1 MKERSYI
8 MCMEERNIRDVAS
21 RKIGIKLLDQHQI
34 RSCLPDFTMLIKSI
48 ELQRK
53 RREQILSQEQKPFT
67 TQFHLMHDNIFGIFG
82 GRGSGKTS
90 ILFSLY
96 EILLERSRKN
106 KSDVH
111 TDIVLPIISP
121 ELISENCS
129 LLAWVLAMFEDT
141 IDNMDHQLQRRP
153 DLLRELNQQY
163 RSKPECNSHFEPS
176 FLRQEYDNLLRECG
190 SIRVFKEMYRYE
202 YEDMVSLQAAH
213 SQRQYKLMNRLCAF
227 WACLADVQHR
237 LTGYKPLIF
246 IMFDDIDLAPERS
259 MELLMSAYKF
269 FSSPHV
275 VIILTAAQKTLRQVL
290 TYRMYEKVVGS
301 DFASLIQGSEI
312 QGFHQDIWHDSYHMD
327 RASEAAIE
335 YLNKVI
341 PQSSRFE
348 LNRFES
354 YEKKQNFRYPIDTAI
369 EKYDPELQQSI
380 PLGYF
385 VLRCIQECGL
395 LLNKVNFV
403 ADREKPD
410 SDIAR
415 EYYLLFG
422 DKNRYITNACL
433 GILNACEQLKEKI
446 NIAEYKKQHK
456 QESIAKPDIGY
467 VQEIYYILRH
477 LLTILITANTRNL
490 EDCSTW
496 VNELFLFRYGDH
508 YLFVNYEFLL
518 QQYKML
524 LHELEESVG
533 RELAA
538 ARQGM
543 PEEAYAARYRDCL
556 HERRQELKQKISALF
571 IMLVFIEHLTAVL
584 APYFYDALG
593 QSGRTR
599 KIHGVKQFLEFLNM
613 NQLNTSG
620 TTQLTLFPNI
630 NSMDEALH
638 LYGILLERAEFDDFS
653 ISNPEQVAAYFFY
666 LHSRNELMELLN
678 PSPLGG
684 QSDSGLIRTYRS
696 NPAWLHSICSML
708 YMTQSGIQ
716 LLSSGF
722 FSNFLLFAQDL
733 SLLPGLTNQKAIFQR
748 SANRFSKEWN
758 LLKHSVSLLHDIT
771 QEDDADAQQKVE
783 GLKNPELQPDSTFLP
798 SSYNWVEAC
807 AAILSSTSDAR
818 AVQRVLVQHLTGLG
832 IKEKNTPLTECAQI
846 VILKTEELL
855 RQCATMQPNLS
866 LHAYA
871 VQEDFGDI
879 QMDISTLCDYLPTME
894 PLGRLILSQL
904 NQAISENHVELNF
917 GLLMRF
923 LNSCNSLLRQ
933 LDETSPL
940 EQQPMQSYYHS
951 LLVELSSTFKLRF
964 ANHEKGNILGF
975 LFNLRTLNAALPY
988 YFGAQF
994 YLVNEQRYD
1003 ALHLE
1008 PLEQLTQ
1015 DELRKGAQIAAEK
1028 YQQLLAAQDKSE
1040 HRMLREILAS
1050 VREECANPLLQKFG
1064 VMK

>member
-1 MKERSYI
+1 MNKGNGHTVCGI
-8 MCMEERNIRDVAS
+8 VS
-21 RKIGIKLLDQHQI
+21 RKIGIKLLDRRQI
-34 RSCLPDFTMLIKSI
+34 CSCLPNFNMLLQSI
-48 ELQRK
+48 ELQRN
-53 RREQILSQEQKPFT
+53 RSITALSQKQKTYT

-90 ILFSLY
+90 ILFSLH

-106 KSDVH
+106 KSNIH

-141 IDNMDHQLQRRP
+141 INDMDQQLQRQP

-237 LTGYKPLIF
+237 LTNYTPLIF

-369 EKYDPELQQSI
+369 ENYDPESQQSI

-395 LLNKVNFV
+395 LLNKANFV
-403 ADREKPD
+403 ADRDKPT
-410 SDIAR
+410 SDIVR

-433 GILNACEQLKEKI
+433 GILNACEQLQEQKKI
-446 NIAEYKKQHK
+446 FQRQKQDK
-456 QESIAKPDIGY
+456 RRKNTKPDIGY

-477 LLTILITANTRNL
+477 LLTILITSNTRNL

-524 LHELEESVG
+524 LHELEESVS

-538 ARQGM
+538 ARLGM

-556 HERRQELKQKISALF
+556 HEQRQELKQKISALF
-571 IMLVFIEHLTAVL
+571 VMLVFIEHLTAVL

-599 KIHGVKQFLEFLNM
+599 KVHGVKQFLEFINM

-620 TTQLTLFPNI
+620 TTQLTLFPNV

-653 ISNPEQVAAYFFY
+653 ITNPEQVAAYFFY
-666 LHSRNELMELLN
+666 LHSHSELMELLDPTN
-678 PSPLGG
+678 PDGE
-684 QSDSGLIRTYRS
+684 SDSGLIRTYRS

-722 FSNFLLFAQDL
+722 FSNFMLFAQDL
-733 SLLPGLTNQKAIFQR
+733 SLLPGLTAQKAIFQR
-748 SANRFSKEWN
+748 NAARFSKEWN
-758 LLKHSVSLLHDIT
+758 LLAHSVSLLHDIT
-771 QEDDADAQQKVE
+771 QQDNEDAQQQVE
-783 GLKNPELQPDSTFLP
+783 SLKNPELQPDSTFLP
-798 SSYNWVEAC
+798 TSYDWVDVC
-807 AAILSSTSDAR
+807 AAILFPMPDSH
-818 AVQRVLVQHLTGLG
+818 AVQRVLVQRLTELG
-832 IKEKNTPLTECAQI
+832 AANARIPLTECAQL
-846 VILKTEELL
+846 VILKTESLL
-855 RQCATMQPNLS
+855 RQCAVDLPKLS

-871 VQEDFGDI
+871 KQEDFADI
-879 QMDISTLCDYLPTME
+879 RMDVVTLCEYLPTME
-894 PLGRLILSQL
+894 SLGNSVLSQL
-904 NQAISENHVELNF
+904 EKSLAADYVEISF
-917 GLLMRF
+917 APLLYF
-923 LNSCNSLLRQ
+923 LNTCSSQLRQ
-933 LDETSPL
+933 LDETGL
-940 EQQPMQSYYHS
+940 LDQQPMQSYYHS
-951 LLVELSSTFKLRF
+951 LLIELGSSFKLCF
-964 ANHEKGNILGF
+964 TDQDKENILGF

-994 YLVNEQRYD
+994 YLANEQRYD

-1008 PLEQLTQ
+1008 PLMQLAQ
-1015 DELRKGAQIAAEK
+1015 DELRKGAHIAAEK
-1028 YQQLLAAQDKSE
+1028 YQQLLVAQDKPE
-1040 HRMLREILAS
+1040 HRMLREMFAS
-1050 VREECANPLLQKFG
+1050 VREECANPLLQQFG

>member
-1 MKERSYI
+1 
-8 MCMEERNIRDVAS
+8 MEERNIRDFAS
-21 RKIGIKLLDQHQI
+21 RKIGIKLLDLQQI
-34 RSCLPDFTMLIKSI
+34 RSCLPDFTMLIESI
-48 ELQRK
+48 KLQRK
-53 RREQILSQEQKPFT
+53 RSEQIPSQEQKPFT

-90 ILFSLY
+90 ILFSLH

-106 KSDVH
+106 KSNIP

-141 IDNMDHQLQRRP
+141 IDNMDQQLQRQP
-153 DLLRELNQQY
+153 DLLRELNQKY

-190 SIRVFKEMYRYE
+190 SIRVFKEMFRYE

-237 LTGYKPLIF
+237 LTDSTPLIF

-369 EKYDPELQQSI
+369 EKYNPKSRQSI

-385 VLRCIQECGL
+385 LLRCIQECGL
-395 LLNKVNFV
+395 LLNEVNFV
-403 ADREKPD
+403 ADREKPT

-433 GILNACEQLKEKI
+433 GILNACEQLQEQ
-446 NIAEYKKQHK
+446 KKTSQLQKKNK
-456 QESIAKPDIGY
+456 QRKNAKPDFGY
-467 VQEIYYILRH
+467 VQDIYYILRH

-524 LHELEESVG
+524 LHELEESVS

-538 ARQGM
+538 ARLGM

-556 HERRQELKQKISALF
+556 HEQRQELKQKISALF
-571 IMLVFIEHLTAVL
+571 VMLVFIEHLTAVL
-584 APYFYDALG
+584 APHFYDAIG

-613 NQLNTSG
+613 SQLNTSG
-620 TTQLTLFPNI
+620 TTQLTLFPNV

-653 ISNPEQVAAYFFY
+653 ITNPEQVAAYFFY
-666 LHSRNELMELLN
+666 LHSHNELMELLD
-678 PSPLGG
+678 PSHPDGE
-684 QSDSGLIRTYRS
+684 SDSGLTRTYRS
-696 NPAWLHSICSML
+696 NPVWLHSICSML

-733 SLLPGLTNQKAIFQR
+733 SLLPGLTKQKAIFQR
-748 SANRFSKEWN
+748 SANQFSKEWN
-758 LLKHSVSLLHDIT
+758 LLKHSVSLLHNIT
-771 QEDDADAQQKVE
+771 QEDNADAQQHVE
-783 GLKNPELQPDSTFLP
+783 SLKNPELQPDSTFLP

-807 AAILSSTSDAR
+807 TALLSPTPDSCAE
-818 AVQRVLVQHLTGLG
+818 QRVLIQRLTELSAANKS
-832 IKEKNTPLTECAQI
+832 IPLAECAQL
-846 VILKTEELL
+846 VILKTENLL
-855 RQCATMQPNLS
+855 RQCATMQPNLA

-871 VQEDFGDI
+871 VQEDFADI
-879 QMDISTLCDYLPTME
+879 QMDIATLCDYLPTME

-933 LDETSPL
+933 LDETGL
-940 EQQPMQSYYHS
+940 REQQPMQSYYHT
-951 LLVELSSTFKLRF
+951 LLLELGSSFKLRF
-964 ANHEKGNILGF
+964 TDQDKENILEF
-975 LFNLRTLNAALPY
+975 LFNLRILDAALPY
-988 YFGAQF
+988 YFSAQF
-994 YLVNEQRYD
+994 YLANEQRYD
-1003 ALHLE
+1003 ALHLD
-1008 PLEQLTQ
+1008 PLEQLAK
-1015 DELRKGAQIAAEK
+1015 DELRKGAHIAAEK
-1028 YQQLLAAQDKSE
+1028 YQQLLAAQDKPE
-1040 HRMLREILAS
+1040 HRMLREIFAS
-1050 VREECANPLLQKFG
+1050 VREECANPRLQQFG